1 MLCFLGIQDA
11 CRKRTAPSQESEEWT
26 GTSMDSTDDSVT
38 VFVSVKKW
46 GKSKDIILRVT
57 IELSEVEGLD
67 FK

>member
-1 MLCFLGIQDA
+1 
-11 CRKRTAPSQESEEWT
+11 
-26 GTSMDSTDDSVT
+26 MDSTDDNVT